1 MEETTLKLKSA
12 EIVLEKKITR
22 TVENVLREYLSD
34 RLAKDIAKDIIKEL
48 ADEDDFPDDGNIIT
62 NNDEVAP
69 TAANAVIKM
78 VWKDAR
84 YAAASYSENL
94 MYQTYGKLQ
103 MARTLKIVSYD
114 DSQEL
119 HRFII
124 KEHINNGP
132 WRNECEKLGRL

>member
-1 MEETTLKLKSA
+1 MD
-12 EIVLEKKITR
+12 
-22 TVENVLREYLSD
+22 EN
-34 RLAKDIAKDIIKEL
+34 K
-48 ADEDDFPDDGNIIT
+48 GIIT
-62 NNDEVAP
+62 DSE
-69 TAANAVIKM
+69 TVIKM
-78 VWKDAR
+78 LWKDAR

-103 MARTLKIVSYD
+103 MARTLKAISYE

-119 HRFII
+119 HSFII